1 MLTFGERFKK
11 KQKYFLNL
19 CPDIPLGEQ
28 TELRDIGMGQ
38 LQIMTSTIVAAGS
51 MSEST
56 PYLNFFTAAIS
67 EILNAVSTR
76 KEIISG
82 DYFDKPLTD
91 EERANMDAIYIED
104 MKTLITCRDNNLYP
118 PYIDIAI
125 SDIKE

>member
-76 KEIISG
+76 KEIIV
-82 DYFDKPLTD
+82 
-91 EERANMDAIYIED
+91 EII
-104 MKTLITCRDNNLYP
+104 LISLLLMRKEQ
-118 PYIDIAI
+118 IWMQFI
-125 SDIKE
+125 SKI